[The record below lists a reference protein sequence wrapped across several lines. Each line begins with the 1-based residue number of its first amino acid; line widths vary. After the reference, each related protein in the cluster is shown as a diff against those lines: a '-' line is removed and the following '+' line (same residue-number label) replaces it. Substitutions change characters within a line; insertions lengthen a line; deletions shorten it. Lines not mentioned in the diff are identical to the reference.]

1 MKMELIREYSD
12 LGPTTL
18 LLCCG
23 AVIHRDPH
31 FIQPRK
37 LIKLGVIVPDS
48 ESYKEYLDLEEWKN
62 VDIPEGYSMFL
73 FPKEVWEN
81 IDKMADLLLNLGII
95 CQPKYQIRTIP
106 LVTNHEFDTGRRIV
120 YVEVTKDGINYKRI
134 PGFFKEFLHVVED
147 PNNRIGKYI
156 EEMDTIS

>member
-1 MKMELIREYSD
+1 MEMELIREYSD
-12 LGPTTL
+12 LGPSTEL
-18 LLCCG
+18 LSCG
-23 AVIHRDPH
+23 AVIHRDPL
-31 FIQPRK
+31 PPD

-62 VDIPEGYSMFL
+62 VEIPEGYSMFL
-73 FPKEVWEN
+73 FPKEVWED
-81 IDKMADLLLNLGII
+81 IDKMADLLLNLGIL
-95 CQPKYQIRTIP
+95 CQAKYQIRTVP

-134 PGFFKEFLHVVED
+134 PGSFNDFLHVVED
-147 PNNRIGKYI
+147 PDNRIGKYI

>member
-1 MKMELIREYSD
+1 MEMELIREYSD
-12 LGPTTL
+12 LGPTTIL
-18 LLCCG
+18 LRCG
-23 AVIHRDPH
+23 AVIHRDPL
-31 FIQPRK
+31 PPE

-62 VDIPEGYSMFL
+62 VEIPEGYSMFL
-73 FPKEVWEN
+73 FPKEVWED

-95 CQPKYQIRTIP
+95 CQPKCQIRTIP

-134 PGFFKEFLHVVED
+134 PGSFNEFLHVVED
-147 PNNRIGKYI
+147 PDNRIGKFI

>member
-1 MKMELIREYSD
+1 MKMELNREYSS
-12 LGPTTL
+12 LGPSAIL
-18 LLCCG
+18 LRSG
-23 AVIHRDPH
+23 AVIHRDPQ
-31 FIQPRK
+31 FIQSPE

-62 VDIPEGYSMFL
+62 VEIPEGYSMFL
-73 FPKEVWEN
+73 FPKEVWED

-147 PNNRIGKYI
+147 PNNRIGKFI

>member
-1 MKMELIREYSD
+1 MEMKLIRKYSD
-12 LGPTTL
+12 IGPTTIL
-18 LLCCG
+18 LRCG
-23 AVIHRDPH
+23 AVIHRDPL
-31 FIQPRK
+31 PPD
-37 LIKLGVIVPDS
+37 LIKLGVIVPYSD
-48 ESYKEYLDLEEWKN
+48 SYKEFLDLEEWKN
-62 VDIPEGYSMFL
+62 VDIPEGYSIFL

-81 IDKMADLLLNLGII
+81 IEKMADLLLNLGII
-95 CQPKYQIRTIP
+95 CQPKYQIRTVP

-120 YVEVTKDGINYKRI
+120 YVELTLDGINYKRI

>member
-1 MKMELIREYSD
+1 MELIREYSD
-12 LGPTTL
+12 LGPSTIL
-18 LLCCG
+18 RNG
-23 AVIHRDPH
+23 YVIHRDPM
-31 FIQPRK
+31 PPE
-37 LIKLGVIVPDS
+37 LIKLGVIVPYSD
-48 ESYKEYLDLEEWKN
+48 SYKEYLDLEEWKD

-120 YVEVTKDGINYKRI
+120 HVEVTKDGINYKRI
-134 PGFFKEFLHVVED
+134 PGFF
-147 PNNRIGKYI
+147 
-156 EEMDTIS
+156 

>member
-12 LGPTTL
+12 LGPTTIKL
-18 LLCCG
+18 RCG
-23 AVIHRDPH
+23 AVIHKDP
-31 FIQPRK
+31 FGQFPE
-37 LIKLGVIVPDS
+37 LIKLGVIVPYSD
-48 ESYKEYLDLEEWKN
+48 SYKEYIDLEEWKN
-62 VDIPEGYSMFL
+62 VNIPEGFSIFL
-73 FPKEVWEN
+73 FPKEIWED

-134 PGFFKEFLHVVED
+134 PHFFNEFLHVVED
-147 PNNRIGKYI
+147 SDNRIGKFI
-156 EEMDTIS
+156 EEIDTKS

>member
-1 MKMELIREYSD
+1 MEMKLIREYSD
-12 LGPTTL
+12 LGPSTIL
-18 LLCCG
+18 RNG
-23 AVIHRDPH
+23 YVIHRDPWLT
-31 FIQPRK
+31 QSPE
-37 LIKLGVIVPDS
+37 LLKLGVIVPYSD
-48 ESYKEYLDLEEWKN
+48 SYKEYLDLEEWKN

-134 PGFFKEFLHVVED
+134 PGSFNDFLHVVED
-147 PNNRIGKYI
+147 PDNRIGKFI

>member
-1 MKMELIREYSD
+1 MEMELIREYSD
-12 LGPTTL
+12 LGPTTIL
-18 LLCCG
+18 LHCG
-23 AVIHRDPH
+23 AVIHRDPL
-31 FIQPRK
+31 PPD
-37 LIKLGVIVPDS
+37 LIKLGVIVPYSD
-48 ESYKEYLDLEEWKN
+48 SYKEFLDLEEWKD

-81 IDKMADLLLNLGII
+81 MDKMADLLLNLGII
-95 CQPKYQIRTIP
+95 CQPKYQIRIIP

-120 YVEVTKDGINYKRI
+120 YVEVTLDGINYKRI

-156 EEMDTIS
+156 EETDTIS